1 MVIGWEALI
10 VLQDLRGLTPG
21 EQAAVSTWAA
31 GALIQAALQDQPET
45 SGQAT
50 SRRLR
55 SRQALTRISAVT
67 PRPGRRSVHA
77 RVTPRD
83 RPDKKIA
90 CRALCTNLWMA
101 VDGLCRTASSL
112 CKIGGKRWIP

>member
-1 MVIGWEALI
+1 MG
-10 VLQDLRGLTPG
+10 RRRTHPG
-21 EQAAVSTWAA
+21 RFARSA
-31 GALIQAALQDQPET
+31 GDIP
-45 SGQAT
+45 GQAT

-67 PRPGRRSVHA
+67 PRPGRLSVHA
-77 RVTPRD
+77 RATPRD
-83 RPDKKIA
+83 RPDREIA

-112 CKIGGKRWIP
+112 CTIGVKRWIP